1 MAAVRREV
9 EALVLHGS
17 CKPQPYS
24 SAPLLG
30 THPSS
35 PDLLRRRRA
44 LQGTA
49 GPTKLAAER
58 TLARLF
64 GLERSLEPALAWVPS
79 GGPLARTILQEV
91 YLRRLSKMP
100 VEEEDDG
107 LL

>member
-1 MAAVRREV
+1 VV
-9 EALVLHGS
+9 ALVLHGS
-17 CKPQPYS
+17 CNPQPYS

-35 PDLLRRRRA
+35 PDLLLLRRRT